1 MAKLQGLFGA
11 GRGKVG
17 NVVLSK
23 GPNATT
29 VARQYQP
36 QVKNPRSRAQ
46 LEQRAKMV
54 MAGQLASL
62 VPAELVRPLGMGT
75 TLANRS
81 EFSRIVLNHAVA
93 EVVGDNE
100 YRGAIEYQNILFG
113 RGTAERLG
121 TAGTPTVTASQ
132 ITVPITITADQWD
145 GLGLRVIALV
155 LSNSENRIFDAVYY
169 TDHLPSN
176 IEDTTVTIKTN
187 GELTDGHQVAIYT
200 VPFSVTDRASFARG
214 LNIYGDTTRAIA
226 NMLVG
231 TSSMLEWGRSQFEV
245 VVPFV
250 PQS

>member
-36 QVKNPRSRAQ
+36 QVKNPRTRPQ

-62 VPAELVRPLGMGT
+62 MPAALVKPLNMGT

-81 EFSRIVLNHAVA
+81 EFSRIILNNAVA
-93 EVVGDNE
+93 ELVGDNE
-100 YRGAIEYQNILFG
+100 YRGAIEYDNILFG
-113 RGTAERLG
+113 RGTATRLG
-121 TAGTPTVTASQ
+121 TAGNPTLTANE
-132 ITVPITITADQWD
+132 IRVPLTFTADNWD

-155 LSNSENRIFDAVYY
+155 LSDDQNKIFDAVYY
-169 TDHLPSN
+169 TDHLPAH
-176 IEDTTVTIKTN
+176 IEDNTVTIKTSE
-187 GELTDGHQVAIYT
+187 ELTDGHQVAIYT
-200 VPFSVTDRASFARG
+200 VPFAVTDKASFARG
-214 LNIYGDTTRAIA
+214 LNIYGTATQAIA
-226 NMLVG
+226 NMVIG
-231 TSSMLEWGRSQFEV
+231 TSSTLNWGRSSFDAI
-245 VVPFV
+245 VPFA